1 MLGIGSSIKF
11 VFYLVILAMIGGGL
25 YYITGLRADLV
36 QSRVNEEK
44 LTDAITQQALLIEQM
59 KRDAEQKQK
68 ISEELQARAAQQG
81 QDLARLE
88 NKFSQSASGQNRD
101 FGALAA
107 ARPDSAARAVNRG
120 TKNAQRCF
128 ELAMGAPLT
137 QEEKNA
143 KTPLEANREC
153 PTLIDP
159 NYRPVAP

>member
-1 MLGIGSSIKF
+1 MLGIGSAIKF
-11 VFYLVILAMIGGGL
+11 VFYLVVMAVIGGGL
-25 YYITGLRADLV
+25 YYVTGLRADLA
-36 QSRVNEEK
+36 QSQANEEK
-44 LTDAITQQALLIEQM
+44 LTDAIAQQGLLIEQM

-68 ISEELQARAAQQG
+68 ITEDLQARNAQQG
-81 QDLARLE
+81 QDLSRLE
-88 NKFSQSASGQNRD
+88 NKFNQTAAGQTRD

-128 ELAMGAPLT
+128 ELAMGAPLND
-137 QEEKNA
+137 EEKQA

-159 NYRPVAP
+159 NYRPIAP